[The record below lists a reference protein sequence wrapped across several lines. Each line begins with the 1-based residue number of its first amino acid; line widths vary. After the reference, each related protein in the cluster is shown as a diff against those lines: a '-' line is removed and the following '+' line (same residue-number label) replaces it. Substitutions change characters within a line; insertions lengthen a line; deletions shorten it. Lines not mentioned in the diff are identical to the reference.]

1 MDIIMGSGNLLLLAL
16 SSYVFAAIDGIS
28 ITGNTAN
35 SSMVHTGTVEIG
47 EIGVVVDS
55 SPVLSGV
62 VDASIVERETSVPL
76 LVLEEVTDG
85 GATGGGATDPLLSP
99 ERVAGAA
106 GERIINEPIMPK
118 SDLDPPQI
126 RKTIGTAFAAHASI
140 TSTDLCWVYLIK
152 KNFPFFCSF
161 DK

>member
-16 SSYVFAAIDGIS
+16 SSYVSAAIDGIS

-35 SSMVHTGTVEIG
+35 SSMVHTGTVETG
-47 EIGVVVDS
+47 EIGAAVDS
-55 SPVLSGV
+55 LPVLSGV
-62 VDASIVERETSVPL
+62 VDASIVERETGVPS

-106 GERIINEPIMPK
+106 GERIISEPIMP
-118 SDLDPPQI
+118 
-126 RKTIGTAFAAHASI
+126 
-140 TSTDLCWVYLIK
+140 TSGLILPRAEK
-152 KNFPFFCSF
+152 P
-161 DK
+161 